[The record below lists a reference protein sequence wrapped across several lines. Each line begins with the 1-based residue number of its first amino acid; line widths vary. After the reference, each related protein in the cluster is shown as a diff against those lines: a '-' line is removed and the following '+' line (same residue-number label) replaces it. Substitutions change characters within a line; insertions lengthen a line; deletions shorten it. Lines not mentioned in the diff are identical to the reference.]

1 MTTTPSV
8 KIVEGELTVEEPSKQ
23 PTLKVVGE
31 ILEEI
36 SSPLYDTQDPA
47 RICDEELV
55 ADPALISDD
64 LKCPLCLDLLKEPAL
79 TSCCGQHF
87 CQKCIDNVKA
97 ETHICP
103 LCNENK
109 FETFLDKQKQRTVN
123 ALKVYCRMRV
133 RGCEWEGEL
142 GKLNQHLDICCGDC
156 KFVQVECEFGSAGC
170 MENLLR
176 KDVVKHQ
183 QECMEQHLLLMTR
196 FTSKSIKNFEQRLC
210 EQKTIFEQQLL
221 QKDQELE
228 AVYNQLQEINKKLE
242 LKVADIQRQLELKDQ
257 VIADIQHQL
266 ELKDQV
272 IADIQHQLELKDHT
286 TEPDHE
292 VVDTWPASESSKP
305 LKHTDNQDAAVHPS
319 PVIQHIT
326 LKSPIQQ
333 EVPVVPVEVTM
344 TDFEDYNSTYTEWY
358 SPAFYTHGRGYG
370 LCLSIKRC
378 AANHIFV
385 YVYLMR
391 GEFDDHLQFPFCAY
405 IVAEIVDQKT
415 GENIEEVIT
424 FKKQDR
430 VPTPL
435 KRNQDGH
442 RSGFIPLFMLYR
454 KCIVNDCLKLRV
466 TNVTLNLG
474 SQ

>member
-31 ILEEI
+31 ILEI

-55 ADPALISDD
+55 ADPTLISDD

-87 CQKCIDNVKA
+87 CQKCIDNVKPK
-97 ETHICP
+97 THICP

-156 KFVQVECEFGSAGC
+156 KFVQVECEFGPAGC
-170 MENLLR
+170 MENILR

-196 FTSKSIKNFEQRLC
+196 FTSKSIKNFERRLC

-221 QKDQELE
+221 QKDQELQ
-228 AVYNQLQEINKKLE
+228 AVHNQLQQSNKKLCELE
-242 LKVADIQRQLELKDQ
+242 LKV
-257 VIADIQHQL
+257 ADIQHQL

-272 IADIQHQLELKDHT
+272 IADIQHQLELNDHT
-286 TEPDHE
+286 YEPDEE
-292 VVDTWPASESSKP
+292 VVDTWPTSESS
-305 LKHTDNQDAAVHPS
+305 TDNQDAAVHPS

-326 LKSPIQQ
+326 LKSPIKQ

-344 TDFEDYNSTYTEWY
+344 TDFKEYNSSGISWY
-358 SPAFYTHGRGYG
+358 SPPFYTRDGGYM
-370 LCLSIKRC
+370 LCLSTRC
-378 AANHIFV
+378 GEHLMYIDA
-385 YVYLMR
+385 YLMR
-391 GEFDDHLQFPFCAY
+391 GEFDGHLQFPFCAY
-405 IVAEIVDQKT
+405 IVAEIVNQKAR
-415 GENIEEVIT
+415 ENIEEVIT
-424 FKKQDR
+424 FENQDR
-430 VPTPL
+430 VPAPL
-435 KRNQDGH
+435 KRSRYRYNNENI
-442 RSGFIPLFMLYR
+442 RVPLFMLYR
-454 KCIVNDCLKLRV
+454 KCVVNDCLELRV
-466 TNVTLNLG
+466 TNVVLNLG

>member
-23 PTLKVVGE
+23 PTPKIVGE
-31 ILEEI
+31 ISEEI
-36 SSPLYDTQDPA
+36 SRPLLDTQDPA

-55 ADPALISDD
+55 ADPTLISDD

-97 ETHICP
+97 ETHKCP

-156 KFVQVECEFGSAGC
+156 KFVQVECEFGPAGC
-170 MENLLR
+170 MENILR

-221 QKDQELE
+221 QKDQELQ
-228 AVYNQLQEINKKLE
+228 AVHNQLQQSNKKLCELE
-242 LKVADIQRQLELKDQ
+242 LKVADIQ
-257 VIADIQHQL
+257 HQL
-266 ELKDQV
+266 ELN
-272 IADIQHQLELKDHT
+272 DHT
-286 TEPDHE
+286 SEPDDE

-305 LKHTDNQDAAVHPS
+305 LKHTGNQDAAVHPS
-319 PVIQHIT
+319 PVIQPIT
-326 LKSPIQQ
+326 LKSPIKQ

-344 TDFEDYNSTYTEWY
+344 TDFKEYISSDATWY
-358 SPAFYTHGRGYG
+358 SPPFYTHDGGYM
-370 LCLSIKRC
+370 LCLSTTQWGQHMYID
-378 AANHIFV
+378 
-385 YVYLMR
+385 VYLMR

-405 IVAEIVDQKT
+405 IIAEIVNQKT

-424 FKKQDR
+424 FQKLER
-430 VPTPL
+430 VPAPL
-435 KRNQDGH
+435 KRSNEYRNTGE
-442 RSGFIPLFMLYR
+442 RIPY
-454 KCIVNDCLKLRV
+454 VP
-466 TNVTLNLG
+466 
-474 SQ
+474 